1 MEITKDRRAGPK
13 RIGELLVSA
22 NVVKADVLLE
32 ALQVA
37 RKSSTPLGRVLMT
50 IGELTERDLETAIE
64 VQALLRDNVISA
76 EFGVRALNLAVKSC
90 LPLDEAFRVLGWKA
104 PTKEL
109 MVGNELGELLLEAGV
124 VGRPALDSALKQS
137 RENKLPL
144 GRCLVLTRSVSST
157 LLASALTAQ
166 VLLRDGKITRDQ
178 ALNGL
183 KAAAKKQQ
191 SLESSLEEVGVF
203 KANPANVRVGELL
216 TDAGLV
222 TEGDKISAV
231 EIGLIEQK
239 PIGQVLLQ
247 SGMITNQQL
256 QDSLRLQE
264 KVSAGNLTGA
274 QASDVLRQATAR
286 RIPIDIVLSER
297 NTRDD
302 EIARANEVIEIL
314 NTAGLISTEDYA
326 RSESVSKA
334 TNVSLGEVMLNNGT
348 IGRPLLR
355 NAVQAC
361 DLLKTKMLKL
371 EQAAAALR
379 YSAKTDLDLADAVK
393 EVAFLPAKPINEEPF
408 KEPSSNSW
416 LNKLW
421 RKKDT

>member
-22 NVVKADVLLE
+22 SVVKPEVLLE

-37 RKSSTPLGRVLMT
+37 KKSSTPLGRVLMT

-64 VQALLRDNVISA
+64 VQSLLRDNVISA
-76 EFGVRALNLAVKSC
+76 EFGVRALNLAVKNCVS
-90 LPLDEAFRVLGWKA
+90 LEEAFKELGWKA
-104 PTKEL
+104 PTREV

-124 VGRPALDSALKQS
+124 VSRADLDSALRQS

-144 GRCLVLTRSVSST
+144 GRCLVLARTLTSA

-166 VLLRDGKITRDQ
+166 VLLRDGKITRKQ
-178 ALNGL
+178 ALDGL
-183 KAAAKKQQ
+183 KAAQKKHQT
-191 SLESSLEEVGVF
+191 LESSLEEVGVF
-203 KANPANVRVGELL
+203 KANPTNVRVGELL
-216 TDAGLV
+216 TAAGLV

-231 EIGLIEQK
+231 EVGLMEQK

-274 QASDVLRQATAR
+274 QASEVLKQANAR
-286 RIPIDIVLSER
+286 RVPIDIVLSER
-297 NTRDD
+297 NTKDD
-302 EIARANEVIEIL
+302 EIARANEVIEIVT
-314 NTAGLISTEDYA
+314 TAGLISKEDYA
-326 RSESVSKA
+326 KSESVSKA
-334 TNVSLGEVMLNNGT
+334 TNISLGEVMLNNGT
-348 IGRPLLR
+348 ISRPLLR
-355 NAVQAC
+355 NSVQAV
-361 DLLKTKMLKL
+361 DLIRSKMLTV

-379 YSAKTDLDLADAVK
+379 YSNKTNVDFADAIK
-393 EVAFLPAKPINEEPF
+393 EVAFLPAQPLEDKGDN
-408 KEPSSNSW
+408 SSGSW

-421 RKKDT
+421 GKKS

>member
-22 NVVKADVLLE
+22 SVVKPEVLLE

-37 RKSSTPLGRVLMT
+37 KKSSTPLGRVLMT

-76 EFGVRALNLAVKSC
+76 EFGVRALNLAVKNCVS
-90 LPLDEAFRVLGWKA
+90 LEEAFKELGWKA
-104 PTKEL
+104 PTREL
-109 MVGNELGELLLEAGV
+109 LVGSELGELLLEAGV
-124 VGRPALDSALKQS
+124 VTRTDLDNALKQS

-144 GRCLVLTRSVSST
+144 GRCLVLSRSLTSA

-166 VLLRDGKITRDQ
+166 VLLRDGKITRKQ
-178 ALNGL
+178 ALEGL
-183 KAAAKKQQ
+183 RAAQKKHQTI
-191 SLESSLEEVGVF
+191 ESSLEEVGVF
-203 KANPANVRVGELL
+203 KANPSNVRVGELL
-216 TDAGLV
+216 TAAGLV

-231 EIGLIEQK
+231 EVGLVEQK

-274 QASDVLRQATAR
+274 QASEVLRQATAR
-286 RIPIDIVLSER
+286 RVPIDIVLSER
-297 NTRDD
+297 NTKDD

-314 NTAGLISTEDYA
+314 ATAGLISKEDYA
-326 RSESVSKA
+326 KSESVSKA
-334 TNVSLGEVMLNNGT
+334 TNISLGEVMLNNGT

-355 NAVQAC
+355 NAVQAT
-361 DLLKTKMLKL
+361 DLVRTNMLKI

-379 YSAKTDLDLADAVK
+379 YSSKTGVDFADALK
-393 EVAFLPAKPINEEPF
+393 EVAFLPSQPLADLAKGDA
-408 KEPSSNSW
+408 SGSW

-421 RKKDT
+421 GKKP

>member
-22 NVVKADVLLE
+22 NVVKPEVLLE

-37 RKSSTPLGRVLMT
+37 KKSSTPLGRVLMT

-76 EFGVRALNLAVKSC
+76 EFGVRALNLAVKNCVS
-90 LPLDEAFRVLGWKA
+90 LEHAFKELGWKA
-104 PTKEL
+104 PTREL
-109 MVGNELGELLLEAGV
+109 LVGNELGELLLEAGV
-124 VGRPALDSALKQS
+124 VSRADLDSALRQS
-137 RENKLPL
+137 KENKLPL
-144 GRCLVLTRSVSST
+144 GRCLVLGRTVTSA

-166 VLLRDGKITRDQ
+166 VLLRDGKITRQQ
-178 ALNGL
+178 ALDGL
-183 KAAAKKQQ
+183 KAAARKHQTI
-191 SLESSLEEVGVF
+191 ESSLEEVGVF
-203 KANPANVRVGELL
+203 KANPTNVRVGELL
-216 TDAGLV
+216 TAAGLV

-231 EIGLIEQK
+231 EVGLNEQK

-286 RIPIDIVLSER
+286 RVPIDVVLGER
-297 NTRDD
+297 NTKDD

-314 NTAGLISTEDYA
+314 KHRWSYFRRRLCKIGKCIACYQYQPG
-326 RSESVSKA
+326 RSDVE
-334 TNVSLGEVMLNNGT
+334 
-348 IGRPLLR
+348 
-355 NAVQAC
+355 
-361 DLLKTKMLKL
+361 
-371 EQAAAALR
+371 
-379 YSAKTDLDLADAVK
+379 
-393 EVAFLPAKPINEEPF
+393 
-408 KEPSSNSW
+408 
-416 LNKLW
+416 
-421 RKKDT
+421 